1 MAENLKAA
9 SFSAG
14 LSPNEK
20 KKVDDFG
27 KSLTVHRELLN
38 LPPDVA
44 TTVYNNKPANQKKI
58 LADNYGT
65 EDPATKPSRGWLG
78 TAWAYTGGAVKE
90 GFTLG
95 LAGLQNVSDVTTR
108 AYRAVAIPLSRGE
121 VGFAWDEAN
130 DKGDKVFN
138 DGRIEDAKEKFGQA
152 AVDVAIRI
160 ARGETAAEIAETAT
174 PEQLKY
180 LRLADKKQGLEEGQT
195 TKKDQADRDLF
206 QDTLDAV
213 ERC

>member
-58 LADNYGT
+58 LVNNYGT

-78 TAWAYTGGAVKE
+78 TA
-90 GFTLG
+90 GFCR
-95 LAGLQNVSDVTTR
+95 QWR
-108 AYRAVAIPLSRGE
+108 
-121 VGFAWDEAN
+121 
-130 DKGDKVFN
+130 
-138 DGRIEDAKEKFGQA
+138 
-152 AVDVAIRI
+152 VDF
-160 ARGETAAEIAETAT
+160 
-174 PEQLKY
+174 P
-180 LRLADKKQGLEEGQT
+180 
-195 TKKDQADRDLF
+195 
-206 QDTLDAV
+206 AV
-213 ERC
+213 ESSWFPSTPCK